1 MRAAA
6 AAGALA
12 PDLPPSSPAQAP
24 CPSEPSCPR
33 TPCWVQN
40 WHSGERP
47 EAWPTEPR
55 SRGRWHRAS
64 GLTVPEPGGGCA
76 QLSSSPN
83 FKRQRIIFLSVASK
97 VRWKIKLLKKKAASA
112 ARAGERG
119 SSLLPCRSHGKAKE
133 TDPSR
138 GGGDERHGDSQV
150 HGVDLRGGERP
161 RGTLKQQRGAEERE
175 GERRPGRRPSLPPA
189 CTSQCED
196 SQK

>member
-1 MRAAA
+1 MSADALLGAKLALRRE
-6 AAGALA
+6 AGSVAHGA
-12 PDLPPSSPAQAP
+12 
-24 CPSEPSCPR
+24 SEPRTVASSLWVDGSRAGRGLCP
-33 TPCWVQN
+33 TQQQPK
-40 WHSGERP
+40 
-47 EAWPTEPR
+47 
-55 SRGRWHRAS
+55 
-64 GLTVPEPGGGCA
+64 
-76 QLSSSPN
+76 

-119 SSLLPCRSHGKAKE
+119 SSLLLCRSHGKAKE

>member
-97 VRWKIKLLKKKAASA
+97 VRWKIKLLKKKS
-112 ARAGERG
+112 G
-119 SSLLPCRSHGKAKE
+119 LCRQ
-133 TDPSR
+133 
-138 GGGDERHGDSQV
+138 GGGEGLLSPPVPVTREGQGNRS
-150 HGVDLRGGERP
+150 LTRGRGRKARGQSGTRSRPKRRGEAQRDP
-161 RGTLKQQRGAEERE
+161 KTAAGGRGARGRE
-175 GERRPGRRPSLPPA
+175 AAWPPA
-189 CTSQCED
+189 FPASGLH
-196 SQK
+196 KPM